1 MKDDN
6 LRILIGLVIDEFL
19 NLRYRQMRSGKEA
32 MFMERNFNETFLI
45 RKPPYLSIR
54 SASILT
60 ESNMTAVATM
70 TRCVKIKQY
79 LMKMQKTM
87 KSVVTFANI
96 AQSLKIKTLRTG
108 HN

>member
-6 LRILIGLVIDEFL
+6 LRILIGPVIDKFH
-19 NLRYRQMRSGKEA
+19 NLRNRQMRSGKEA
-32 MFMERNFNETFLI
+32 MFTERNFNETFLI
-45 RKPPYLSIR
+45 RTLPYLSIG

-60 ESNMTAVATM
+60 ESYMTAVATM

-79 LMKMQKTM
+79 LMKTQKTM

-96 AQSLKIKTLRTG
+96 AQSLKIKTL
-108 HN
+108 